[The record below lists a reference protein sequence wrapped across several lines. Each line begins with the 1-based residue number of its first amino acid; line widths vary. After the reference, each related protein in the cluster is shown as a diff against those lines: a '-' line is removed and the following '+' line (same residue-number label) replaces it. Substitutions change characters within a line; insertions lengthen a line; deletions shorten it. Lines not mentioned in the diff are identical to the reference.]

1 MAKIMTLRKM
11 PDLAK
16 QVAEYAPQP
25 DPMQQQLQQLEMEKL
40 QAEIELLKA
49 QAQEA
54 GAKGMLNESKVSV
67 EGARANNLQNEADKK
82 SLDYVQ
88 DEAGIKHNRAIDLEK
103 AKGNVAM
110 NTANLNNVQKAETEL
125 MKLQAAPTKSE

>member
-1 MAKIMTLRKM
+1 M
-11 PDLAK
+11 
-16 QVAEYAPQP
+16 
-25 DPMQQQLQQLEMEKL
+25 
-40 QAEIELLKA
+40 ELLRA

-54 GAKGMLNESKVSV
+54 GTKGMLNESKVSV

-88 DEAGIKHNRAIDLEK
+88 DEAGIKHNREVDLER
-103 AKGNVAM
+103 AKGNIAM